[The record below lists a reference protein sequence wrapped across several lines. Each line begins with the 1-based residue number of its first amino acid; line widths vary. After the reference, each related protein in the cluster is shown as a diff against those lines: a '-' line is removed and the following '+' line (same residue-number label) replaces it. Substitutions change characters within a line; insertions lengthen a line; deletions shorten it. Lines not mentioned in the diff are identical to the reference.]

1 MSIITHYKSRKFTK
15 KYPHTQSIYHK
26 SSYIKCKKVAE
37 YSTTFLHYYLLN
49 NYYSAD
55 SAAGAS
61 VAGAS
66 ATSALGA
73 DDLRERRVRPCFL
86 ADFSFNMFSL

>member
-1 MSIITHYKSRKFTK
+1 MSIIAHYKSHKFTK

-26 SSYIKCKKVAE
+26 SGVTRHKKKLPKYIDNFFQYAM
-37 YSTTFLHYYLLN
+37 LN
-49 NYYSAD
+49 YNY
-55 SAAGAS
+55 SAAGASATS

-66 ATSALGA
+66 ASALGA
-73 DDLRERRVRPCFL
+73 ALRERRVRPCFL